1 MGLLWETANSSVLL
15 KPKVLK
21 GSHQLKILYY
31 VDLLEFV
38 NLCSR
43 EQREESK
50 TRRWL
55 ILLCRYLQD
64 FSVYPPFCSSL
75 AFLSSY
81 LLGKLFW
88 EKAGEE
94 TFPFGWNHYHLIS
107 TCYLGGVFFG
117 EGGSVVG
124 LPFLLFVSRRRTE
137 SSFIY
142 PSKDLCIVENP
153 NNSSWLL
160 QDRRRLFTGS
170 IRSSGETAY
179 RHCLF
184 S

>member
-1 MGLLWETANSSVLL
+1 MFLEEGETWTKSQIKERMGLLWETANSSVLL

-94 TFPFGWNHYHLIS
+94 TFPFGWNHYHLNLLS
-107 TCYLGGVFFG
+107 WRGVFWGRWECCWIAFLTLCFK
-117 EGGSVVG
+117 EKDRIIFH
-124 LPFLLFVSRRRTE
+124 LP
-137 SSFIY
+137 
-142 PSKDLCIVENP
+142 
-153 NNSSWLL
+153 
-160 QDRRRLFTGS
+160 Q
-170 IRSSGETAY
+170 
-179 RHCLF
+179 
-184 S
+184 